1 MLKDTLINYQVIE
14 SNGKDQNMV
23 EDIGKII
30 SNGFGT
36 FKKNLNICIPFILNF
51 FISIVMAALVAGFG
65 FMYVFGPSLSSIENT
80 GSPEAVASI
89 LLPLISQ
96 HIIEIAILV
105 VVIFLL
111 VIFIQA
117 YFISGAIGMA
127 VQATESGKSNLLAM
141 RDAGKK
147 NFVNMFLADIL
158 FGLLSLV
165 GIVFIVPGAMR
176 IEISQILTSEN
187 TAGIALLLAGFFLWV
202 IYLLIL
208 SLLLAVFRYALVADN
223 LGPIDSITASFSFF
237 KKNKSDV
244 FLIFMTVIFISFA
257 FFIVDQII
265 GSIPFINIIWSFVSM
280 LISVIVIP
288 PLTTIWWVRLYMVRT
303 DKKIYFDELLAHPN
317 DLEKTGS
324 Y

>member
-1 MLKDTLINYQVIE
+1 
-14 SNGKDQNMV
+14 MV

-36 FKKNLNICIPFILNF
+36 YTKNLNISIPFILNF

-65 FMYVFGPSLSSIENT
+65 FMYIFAPSLSSIEKA

-89 LLPLISQ
+89 LLPLFSQ
-96 HIIEIAILV
+96 HIIEIIILV
-105 VVIFLL
+105 VIILFL
-111 VIFIQA
+111 VFSIQA

-127 VQATESGKSNLLAM
+127 IQATGSGKSNLLAM
-141 RDAGKK
+141 REAGKK
-147 NFVNMFLADIL
+147 NFINMFLAEIL
-158 FGLLSLV
+158 FSLISLA

-176 IEISQILTSEN
+176 IDISQILTSEN
-187 TAGIALLLAGFFLWV
+187 TGAVALLMGGFFMWV
-202 IYLLIL
+202 IYLMIL
-208 SLLLAVFRYALVADN
+208 SILLGVFRYALVADN
-223 LGPIDSITASFSFF
+223 LGPIESMTASLDFF
-237 KKNKSDV
+237 KKNKFDV
-244 FLIFMTVIFISFA
+244 ILLFVIVIILGVA
-257 FFIVDQII
+257 FFIVDQVM
-265 GSIPFINIIWSFVSM
+265 GLIPLINIIWSFISL

-317 DLEKTGS
+317 DLEKTRG